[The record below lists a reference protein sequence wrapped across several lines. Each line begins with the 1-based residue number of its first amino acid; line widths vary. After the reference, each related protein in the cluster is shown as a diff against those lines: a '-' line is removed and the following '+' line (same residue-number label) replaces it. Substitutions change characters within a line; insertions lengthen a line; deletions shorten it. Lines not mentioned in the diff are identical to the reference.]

1 MAKYFFDAVGASF
14 EGALTYKQVEGPK
27 DIKKHPTALIEAKEK
42 AKALVTPFLNRKKVL
57 FVCTENACRSQM
69 ASAFTQYHAGDKIE
83 VESAG
88 SEPAE
93 EINPLMKKA
102 MKEKGIDMAYRKPK
116 SLEEAAPF
124 GKPDLIVS
132 MGCKDV
138 CPQFPGVPNKEWNV
152 PDPSGKSIQ
161 FMHQIRDD
169 IEERVKKIIGNFEPG
184 TD

>member
-14 EGALTYKQVEGPK
+14 EGSLTYKQVEGPK
-27 DIKKHPTALIEAKEK
+27 DIKKHPAALNEAKEK

-88 SEPAE
+88 SEPAKK
-93 EINPLMKKA
+93 INPLMEKA

-116 SLEEAAPF
+116 SLEEAVLF

-138 CPQFPGVPNKEWNV
+138 CPQFPGVPNEEWNV
-152 PDPSGKSIQ
+152 PDPAGKSIE
-161 FMHQIRDD
+161 FMRQIRDD
-169 IEERVKKIIGNFEPG
+169 IEERVKKTIGNFEPG